1 MGTMT
6 GHVLLLAWGCWAL
19 SLLQGSLAS
28 PFCDLGPTAPLA
40 IFDPVMFCVFLST
53 SPPKKMIFRIQLEEY
68 ASLVLAGSKNLAL
81 GGLAGGAPV
90 VGGLPQAGAQ
100 ALSCIATG
108 MYYLPLNMVGQNQ
121 TQVSSAAEC
130 QARCA
135 SVRGCAHFSFFR
147 VQTYGSLIGDCH
159 LQNSAAKLE
168 ASAGAQSGP
177 PTCEE
182 GLTHDVHAWVATSSK
197 SPAFPLDCSSDDDGK
212 DRGGAVSCPQV
223 FASASHIANLVS
235 LVVNVREGVIH
246 SFFWDNGCEAC
257 GPTRCVSSALSL
269 DPGTMLPG
277 ETKEKDGACGRT
289 HVQCGQPGVACDL
302 NVLVT
307 WAGTDKNGRHLQ
319 SAGRRLSRFGGQTV
333 ASVYETVDHYQG
345 ENAPS
350 V

>member
-90 VGGLPQAGAQ
+90 VGGLPQAG
-100 ALSCIATG
+100 TG
-108 MYYLPLNMVGQNQ
+108 SILHRDWHVLPASKHGWAESDTGVFSRRMSGTLRF
-121 TQVSSAAEC
+121 SSWL
-130 QARCA
+130 RTLL
-135 SVRGCAHFSFFR
+135 FFFR